1 MAQRSQSH
9 PDNVPGSFFVDRT
22 CIDCGTCYEY
32 LPWVFQDAGGH
43 SRVHRQPAGPSDHFH
58 ALKALLACP
67 TGSIGADA
75 KAGLKE
81 AQEGFPDPIEEEVS
95 FCGFT
100 SPKSFGA
107 WSYFIRRPGGNVL
120 VDSPRAV
127 PVLLD
132 RLERLG
138 GVALMVLSHRDDVAD
153 HERFHQRFG
162 CARVLHRADLGEGIR
177 EVERAVDG
185 DEPVRL
191 APDLLYLP
199 TPGHTPGSACL
210 LYRNSTCSAAT
221 TCGGTRTGACS
232 PPPRP
237 TAGTTGPPSSRAW
250 SACWTMTS
258 PGCSRAT
265 APPTGREAPRP
276 CAGTWRRRSPGSG
289 GSELPHPARPAPAPD
304 RRGEENSP
312 LRRAGPGGNGFNDY
326 V

>member
-43 SRVHRQPAGPSDHFH
+43 SRVHRQPAGPSDHVH

-67 TGSIGADA
+67 TGSIGTDA

-127 PVLLD
+127 PALLD
-132 RLERLG
+132 RLEQLG

-162 CARVLHRADLGEGIR
+162 CARVLHRTDLGEGIR

-210 LYRNSTCSAAT
+210 LYRDKYLFSGDHLWWNPHRGMLSASKAY
-221 TCGGTRTGACS
+221 CWHHW
-232 PPPRP
+232 P
-237 TAGTTGPPSSRAW
+237 TQLRSLERLLDYEFTWVLPGHGTTHRAG
-250 SACWTMTS
+250 S
-258 PGCSRAT
+258 P
-265 APPTGREAPRP
+265 EAM
-276 CAGTWRRRSPGSG
+276 RRDL
-289 GSELPHPARPAPAPD
+289 EAAIAW
-304 RRGEENSP
+304 
-312 LRRAGPGGNGFNDY
+312 LRRL
-326 V
+326 